1 MKLGTRAMVWCAIL
15 VVLSVATAVAH
26 LRVDKTTPEAD
37 AMLTDS
43 PQHIQVWFT
52 QSPDPAISLLTLEG
66 ADGAIEL
73 GDTMIHD
80 DRSLMAMLPSALEP
94 GLYTVKWRTAGS
106 DGHAQRG
113 DFAFT
118 VGAAD

>member
-80 DRSLMAMLPSALEP
+80 DRSLMAMLPSALAP

>member
-1 MKLGTRAMVWCAIL
+1 MKLGTRAMVWCAML
-15 VVLSVATAVAH
+15 VVLSVATTVAH
-26 LRVDKTTPEAD
+26 LRVDKTTPEAGVV
-37 AMLTDS
+37 LTDS

-80 DRSLMAMLPSALEP
+80 DRSLMAMLPSALAS
-94 GLYTVKWRTAGS
+94 GLYTVKWRPAGS

-118 VGAAD
+118 VRAAD

>member
-1 MKLGTRAMVWCAIL
+1 MKLGTRAMVWCTIL

-80 DRSLMAMLPSALEP
+80 DRSLMAMLPSALAP

>member
-1 MKLGTRAMVWCAIL
+1 MRRWTRAVPWCAVL
-15 VVLSVATAVAH
+15 VVLTVAPAAAH
-26 LRVDKTTPEAD
+26 LRVDKTMPEAD
-37 AMLTDS
+37 AVLTDS
-43 PQHIQVWFT
+43 PHHIKVWFT

-73 GDTMIHD
+73 GDTMIHE
-80 DRSLMAMLPSALEP
+80 DRSLMAMLPSALVP
-94 GLYTVKWRTAGS
+94 GSYTVKWRTAGN

-118 VGAAD
+118 LRAAD